1 MVISDKKEILQG
13 SNLVQCQSH
22 TERILTLELD
32 QYREARTRDPAA
44 IHDRSEVIVY
54 NFVYSTM
61 TLIAGIECE

>member
-32 QYREARTRDPAA
+32 QYREARTRDPTA
-44 IHDRSEVIVY
+44 IHDRSEVTVY
-54 NFVYSTM
+54 NFV
-61 TLIAGIECE
+61 